1 MDTST
6 RTLPDESFSIIQ
18 KKLRNWMRA
27 KGFVTWKQI
36 QKACRDLLEGYP
48 KDYISQYGNFPE
60 YKLFMPLLRKGK
72 CEIAQQEG
80 KIGFVCFPK
89 SEYLENPVD
98 PLLLLNNFP
107 ALSSLIE
114 QFKIEDSIEL
124 KVWCDFEDSYSFKI
138 INSKVEKIGIYKSED
153 KVYSPAF
160 LYDGKEKRLIPS
172 YDENIDA
179 LSISR
184 CYVRAAEGKK
194 MFFYHKKTKALSTT
208 VYSDLPILIT
218 RVLFLLNKDNFKD
231 DDFNYPINYKKLYKN
246 INEKVIIELI
256 RIFGKKCMEV
266 LDD

>member
-1 MDTST
+1 MDTSI
-6 RTLPDESFSIIQ
+6 RTLPDETFSIIQ
-18 KKLRNWMRA
+18 KKLRNWMRV

-48 KDYISQYGNFPE
+48 QDYILQYGNFPE

-80 KIGFVCFPK
+80 KTGFVCFPK

-107 ALSSLIE
+107 SLSSLIE

-124 KVWCDFEDSYSFKI
+124 KVWCDLEDAYSYKS
-138 INSKVEKIGIYKSED
+138 INSKAEKIGIYKSED

-160 LYDGKEKRLIPS
+160 LFDGKKRRIIPS
-172 YDENIDA
+172 YDENLDA
-179 LSISR
+179 LSIAR
-184 CYVRAAEGKK
+184 CYVRAAEEKK
-194 MFFYHKKTKALSTT
+194 MFFYHKKSKALNTT

-218 RVLFLLNKDNFKD
+218 RALFLFNKDNFKD
-231 DDFNYPINYKKLYKN
+231 DDFNYPISYTKLYKN
-246 INEKVIIELI
+246 INEKVINELM
-256 RIFGKKCMEV
+256 RIFGKNCVEV